1 MDRAMNEIY
10 RGYYQSEI
18 GIIQVTATDSA
29 IKTVEFVES
38 ETVSSADEVVIPDIL
53 KICLSQ
59 LDEYFHAKR
68 RQFVLSL
75 SPDGTCFQKKVWQQ
89 LLSLPYGATASY
101 LEIAQAIGN
110 SRAVRAVG
118 AANGRNPI
126 SIIIPCHRV
135 IGSNGKLTGYGGGL
149 WRKEWLLN
157 HEGWRTHP
165 QMRLL

>member
-1 MDRAMNEIY
+1 MNELY
-10 RGYYQSEI
+10 KAYYQSEI
-18 GIIQVTATDSA
+18 GLIELTATESA
-29 IKTVEFVES
+29 IKALKFVEPEPGS
-38 ETVSSADEVVIPDIL
+38 PADEVAIPDIL
-53 KICLSQ
+53 KICLNQ

-75 SPDGTCFQKKVWQQ
+75 SPDGTPFQKEVWQQ
-89 LLSLPYGATASY
+89 LLSVPYGATASY
-101 LEIAQAIGN
+101 LEIALAIGN
-110 SRAVRAVG
+110 PKAVRAVG
-118 AANGRNPI
+118 GANGRNPI

-157 HEGWRTHP
+157 HEGWHPHP